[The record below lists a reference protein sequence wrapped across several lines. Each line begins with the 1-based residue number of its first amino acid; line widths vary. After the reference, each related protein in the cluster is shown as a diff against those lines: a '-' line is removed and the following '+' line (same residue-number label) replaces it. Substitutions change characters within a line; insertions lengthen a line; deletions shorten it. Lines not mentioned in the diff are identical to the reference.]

1 MQGTT
6 FEPNSASIGA
16 MSCWKI
22 KYCYSRLLLQ
32 SGLLLFLLFPS
43 LLYAGGIRGFIKAD
57 DGNPLPYATI
67 FVKQIG
73 TGAASD
79 LQGRY
84 EVALTPGSYD
94 VAFQYLGYETVIR
107 KVDITADFIEINV
120 TLKTQV
126 MVLKSVTVRA
136 GKEDAAYTIMRKAIA
151 KAKYHV
157 QQIDF
162 YTAKVYIK
170 GKGKLTDYPWVA
182 KKALEKEGITKDRL
196 FISESVSEI
205 KYTRPNKFEE
215 KVIAVYTTGKDRNTS
230 PNEYVFGSFYQP
242 EIAETI
248 SPLSPKSFSYYRFE
262 FLGSFKDQKYEISKI
277 KVTPRSQGDNVF
289 EGIIYIVEDWWS
301 IHSLD
306 FKTTKLGIELKVK
319 QIYNPIEEKA
329 RLNSEVGQAWLPI
342 SQQFNAD
349 GKVFGFEFTYN
360 YLATVKDYKITLNP
374 DLSEE
379 MTVIDEK
386 VAKMEAKEVKSKF
399 SKKGQQLQERLA
411 EGKEVTNKELRQ
423 LVKEYEKQEQRQ
435 EKEPEVISE
444 SSYKVD
450 SLAYKKDSTFWT
462 DIRPAPLD
470 TEEEIGYKKNDSIS
484 EIQRKRDE
492 GDSLKP
498 SKSKGFQIWDV
509 LIGDRFKINKTSD
522 FQIHSPFGGFN
533 TVEGVN
539 LIYKVSYYKRWVKR
553 DSLDLDKRPEVKRLE
568 ITPVVRYAFSRDAFS
583 GYLRTDY
590 RSPNT
595 RLTLEGGKYI
605 QQYNNQDPI
614 HPIVND
620 FTTLFLGD
628 NLMKL
633 YERDFVDLNYR
644 QRIDEKYTIQSNVSW
659 SKRSELFNNSSYT
672 FFKSNKDSYTPNAPV
687 NAELADTS
695 FPTNNAL
702 VGAISLEARPWQKYR
717 IRNGRKLRAEN
728 TSPLFTLIYRKGF
741 NDLLGSD
748 IDFDQVE
755 VGVKHGLKIGIRGK
769 LDVALSA
776 GKFLNTNKLYFMD
789 YHHFLGNRTPFIT
802 TDPVGSFRLLDYYA
816 HSTSDQYFTAN
827 VHYHFR
833 KFLVTRIPKVRLTG
847 ITENIFVN
855 YLATPTL
862 GNYTEVG
869 YGIEGILRL
878 FRLEAAASFQN
889 GKYSGYGFR
898 IGVATSLSVN
908 FSD

>member
-1 MQGTT
+1 MQETT
-6 FEPNSASIGA
+6 FEPNPASIGA

-22 KYCYSRLLLQ
+22 KYLYSRPLIQ

-67 FVKQIG
+67 FVKQTG

-84 EVALTPGSYD
+84 EVTLIPGSYD

-107 KVDITADFIEINV
+107 KIDIEAEFIEINV

-126 MVLKSVTVRA
+126 MVLQSVTVRA
-136 GKEDAAYTIMRKAIA
+136 GKEDPAYTIMRKAIA

-170 GKGKLTDYPWVA
+170 GKGKLTDYPWLA

-230 PNEYVFGSFYQP
+230 PNGYVFGSFYQP

-262 FLGSFKDQKYEISKI
+262 YLGSFKDQKYEISKI
-277 KVTPRSQGDNVF
+277 KVTPRSKGDNVF

-306 FKTTKLGIELKVK
+306 FKTAKLGIEFKVK

-329 RLNSEVGQAWLPI
+329 WLPI
-342 SQQFNAD
+342 SQQFTAD
-349 GKVFGFEFTYN
+349 GKVFGFEFTYS
-360 YLATVKDYKITLNP
+360 YLATVKDYKIKLNP
-374 DLSEE
+374 DLPEE
-379 MTVIDEK
+379 MIVIDEK
-386 VAKMEAKEVKSKF
+386 VAKEEAKEVKTKF

-423 LVKEYEKQEQRQ
+423 LVKEYEKQEQKQ

-444 SSYKVD
+444 NSYRVD
-450 SLAYKKDSTFWT
+450 SLAYKKDSIFWT

-470 TEEEIGYKKNDSIS
+470 KEEVRGYKKNDSIS

-498 SKSKGFQIWDV
+498 SKSKDFQVWDI
-509 LIGDRFKINKTSD
+509 LIGDRYKINKTSD
-522 FQIHSPFGGFN
+522 FQIHTPFGGFN

-568 ITPVVRYAFSRDAFS
+568 ITPVVRYAFSRNVFS

-590 RSPNT
+590 RSKNT

-620 FTTLFLGD
+620 ITTLFLGD

-644 QRIDEKYTIQSNVSW
+644 QRIDEKYTLQTNLSW
-659 SKRSELFNNSSYT
+659 AMRNELFNNSSYT

-687 NAELADTS
+687 NNELLDTS
-695 FPTNNAL
+695 FPANTAL
-702 VGAISLEARPWQKYR
+702 VGSIEIEARPWQKYR
-717 IRNGRKLRAEN
+717 IRDGRKFRAEN
-728 TSPLFTLIYRKGF
+728 TSPLFTLSYRKGF
-741 NDLLGSD
+741 NKVLGSD
-748 IDFDQVE
+748 LDFDQLE
-755 VGVKHGLKIGIRGK
+755 IRVKHGFKIGIHGK
-769 LDVALSA
+769 LDVALNA

-789 YHHFLGNRTPFIT
+789 YQHFLGNRTPFIT
-802 TDPVGSFRLLDYYA
+802 TDPVGSFRLLDYYRY
-816 HSTSDQYFTAN
+816 STRDQYFTTN

-855 YLATPTL
+855 YLATPTS
-862 GNYTEVG
+862 GNYTEFG

-889 GKYSGYGFR
+889 GKYTDYGFR

-908 FSD
+908 FND